1 MRTGGGKR
9 FDQERPFLTL
19 GIVLAVW
26 LVLPIGLKDFA
37 RVSFFEAS
45 APVAVSASY
54 ARDLQEFWSLRTHS
68 KDELITAGRDLG
80 RLTASY
86 SESVQQNI
94 DLEAQIVRLE
104 GLLHMPPREHFR
116 MEPASVVR
124 RDFSGWWQTMT
135 IRKGANYGVPVGA
148 PVDFAGGVVGK
159 VSEVHLY
166 TSVVHLISSPAVRLA
181 GVVAGDPENRPI
193 SYQGGQ
199 NPTFGPA
206 RGTIEFV
213 PLDTFASASA
223 PKRLV
228 TSGLGGVFPPGLTI
242 GQIIKVELSP
252 DGLFQ
257 TGIVELDSRLD
268 SLSEVTVLVP
278 DSPE

>member
-19 GIVLAVW
+19 GIVLAAW
-26 LVLPIGLKDFA
+26 LILP
-37 RVSFFEAS
+37 VSFKYFGRATFFEAT
-45 APVAVSASY
+45 APFAASASY
-54 ARDLQEFWSLRTHS
+54 IRDLQEFWTLKTHT

-80 RLTASY
+80 RLTAAY
-86 SESVQQNI
+86 AESVQQNA
-94 DLEAQIVRLE
+94 DLENQITRLE
-104 GLLHMPPREHFR
+104 GLLKMPPREHFR
-116 MEPASVVR
+116 MQPARVVR
-124 RDFSGWWQTMT
+124 RDFTGWWQTLT
-135 IRKGANYGVPVGA
+135 IRKGSKDGIPVGA
-148 PVDFAGGVVGK
+148 PVVFAGGVVGK
-159 VSEVHLY
+159 ISEVHLY
-166 TSVVHLISSPAVRLA
+166 TSVVQLISSPEVRLA
-181 GVVAGDPENRPI
+181 GVVAGDTENRPI
-193 SYQGGQ
+193 SYEGGL

-213 PLDTFASASA
+213 PLDTFASAAA

-242 GQIIKVELSP
+242 GQIVKVELSP

-257 TGIVELDSRLD
+257 TGVVELDSRLD

-278 DSPE
+278 DSPQ

>member
-1 MRTGGGKR
+1 VRTGGKR

-19 GIVLAVW
+19 GIVLAGW
-26 LVLPIGLKDFA
+26 LILPVFLKTFSRA
-37 RVSFFEAS
+37 TFFEAT
-45 APVAVSASY
+45 APFAVSASY
-54 ARDLQEFWSLRTHS
+54 ARDLQEFWNLKTRS
-68 KDELITAGRDLG
+68 KDELISMGRDLG

-86 SESVQQNI
+86 SESVQQNAE
-94 DLEAQIVRLE
+94 LESQIQRLE
-104 GLLHMPPREHFR
+104 GLLHMPPREHYR
-116 MEPASVVR
+116 QEPARVVR
-124 RDFSGWWQTMT
+124 RDFTGWWQTMT
-135 IRKGANYGVPVGA
+135 IRKGKNYGITVGA
-148 PVDFAGGVVGK
+148 PVVFAGGVIGK
-159 VSEVHLY
+159 VSEVHAY
-166 TSVVHLISSPAVRLA
+166 TSVVELISSPEVRLA

-213 PLDTFASASA
+213 PLDTFASATA

-242 GQIIKVELSP
+242 GQIVKVELSP

-257 TGIVELDSRLD
+257 TGVVELDSRLD

-278 DSPE
+278 DSPQ